1 MSDYNFSTK
10 TNDLDVWGF
19 EQSLNLSGISF
30 DIEQKDATIQWYV
43 APEIREWGIKSLDIF
58 ITKVKIS
65 FKWSVYSDGLTNDQL
80 LKLISIGGKPNLN
93 NSQWIDNTIEGYF
106 EKTYEEGEFSL
117 INNLELKE
125 YGYLSPDNIEIDF
138 IKKKIEVS

>member
-10 TNDLDVWGF
+10 TNDLDIWGF

-30 DIEQKDATIQWYV
+30 DIDQKDATIEWYV

-106 EKTYEEGEFSL
+106 EKNYEEGEFS
-117 INNLELKE
+117 IRNNLELKE
-125 YGYLSPDNIEIDF
+125 YGYLSPDNLEIDF
-138 IKKKIEVS
+138 IKKKIVVS